1 MGSIP
6 LERHSSSCSE
16 LNPQFYRDTQV
27 LGANRRPCS
36 LPSRARRQQR
46 LALSSLASSFP
57 LALLALMTVAIA
69 PSRAAGLV
77 AGVVSRTNMTILLN
91 GVPVVP
97 NMVVAKDGSGDFTTI
112 QEAIYY
118 VPPAYLPNQGTKIF
132 VKAGWYNETIIIR
145 PYMRYLA
152 LIGDP
157 ENGGSTLSCNRYSGM
172 LNDNGDML
180 STLNTGCFVV
190 FADDFTAVNVNF
202 ENASPRPPP
211 NSYIYQAVAV
221 RVTANRT
228 AFYNCSIKSFQDT
241 LYAHKGWQYYKDCY
255 IFGTV
260 DFIFGQAK
268 ARFESCVLQMSS
280 YGFASVTAQKRD
292 IKDDDN
298 CFVMVQNRIIGQQP
312 IIAQGWLGRS
322 WGQYACTIFAHSY
335 MDEIINA
342 DAWNNFYVR
351 SREWTTFYAEYNN
364 TGIGANL
371 DGRVLWLKTMTP
383 ASRRYFLNK
392 AWIGLDSWFHP
403 FPQMM

>member
-1 MGSIP
+1 
-6 LERHSSSCSE
+6 
-16 LNPQFYRDTQV
+16 
-27 LGANRRPCS
+27 
-36 LPSRARRQQR
+36 
-46 LALSSLASSFP
+46 
-57 LALLALMTVAIA
+57 MTVAIA

-298 CFVMVQNRIIGQQP
+298 CFVMVQSRIIGQQP

>member
-1 MGSIP
+1 M
-6 LERHSSSCSE
+6 CS
-16 LNPQFYRDTQV
+16 PCD
-27 LGANRRPCS
+27 RPS
-36 LPSRARRQQR
+36 LPS
-46 LALSSLASSFP
+46 LAF
-57 LALLALMTVAIA
+57 LALLICPLHV
-69 PSRAAGLV
+69 PSL
-77 AGVVSRTNMTILLN
+77 
-91 GVPVVP
+91 
-97 NMVVAKDGSGDFTTI
+97 
-112 QEAIYY
+112 
-118 VPPAYLPNQGTKIF
+118 PPA
-132 VKAGWYNETIIIR
+132 V
-145 PYMRYLA
+145 
-152 LIGDP
+152 
-157 ENGGSTLSCNRYSGM
+157 
-172 LNDNGDML
+172 
-180 STLNTGCFVV
+180 NTGCFVV

-298 CFVMVQNRIIGQQP
+298 CFVMVQSRIIGQQP